1 MGIEKQFAVIFDEL
15 MLKQLKAAGK
25 NQSIK
30 GILSKMLDKIETLGP
45 KAGKIIDSQL
55 FIYEI
60 KNKSPPIRLYFKP
73 AREGNQIYVFQYELK
88 TSELKQ
94 RGTIEKIR
102 DKVRSIFKNQGLS

>member
-1 MGIEKQFAVIFDEL
+1 MTEKQFAAIFDEI

-30 GILSKMLDKIETLGP
+30 SVLSQMLDKIETLGP
-45 KAGKIIDSQL
+45 RAGKLIDSRL

-60 KNKSPPIRLYFKP
+60 KNKNPPIRLYFKP
-73 AREGNQIYVFQYELK
+73 YKEDNRIYVFQYELK

-94 RGTIEKIR
+94 QKTIEKI
-102 DKVRSIFKNQGLS
+102 KGKIINIFKNQGLP